1 MVSSICVE
9 HVNHGQLH
17 TLSSMSANKR
27 AMVDVRV
34 RDQMTGQVDE
44 GRGRRVEEGG
54 TRSMV
59 VADSDAERQQGRGE
73 CAHRR
78 VLALGSVVAAAA
90 AMLAVVA
97 MGSRGAARVV
107 LAAGGG
113 SMGVHK
119 THVAHA
125 VALTRV
131 HKKAHGNKYER
142 ELASLAREA
151 GPSRRSAL
159 AKIAS
164 LRKRSEHQEVS
175 SSKHTRK
182 IPQAL
187 RAMER
192 LANKRADFSHHVGS
206 GADML
211 SSLERAHGIRSS
223 KDELAEIMS
232 LRHYKKAD
240 KQISEMQHGFEAH
253 SSMSHRVIQSVGAS
267 KEARA
272 QERHDAANKRQE
284 ASALRLEAG
293 RYSRDQMLGRAAK
306 SIESKIGQSLVQT
319 FKPIKGILH
328 KDETVL
334 DAMLSPSKQK
344 EAHDKVVDAAAD
356 AVRRQLRVTLRREA
370 DRVIKQKKISMF
382 HKSKKYLLQV
392 QPCPCV
398 Q

>member
-1 MVSSICVE
+1 
-9 HVNHGQLH
+9 
-17 TLSSMSANKR
+17 
-27 AMVDVRV
+27 
-34 RDQMTGQVDE
+34 
-44 GRGRRVEEGG
+44 
-54 TRSMV
+54 
-59 VADSDAERQQGRGE
+59 
-73 CAHRR
+73 
-78 VLALGSVVAAAA
+78 
-90 AMLAVVA
+90 
-97 MGSRGAARVV
+97 
-107 LAAGGG
+107 
-113 SMGVHK
+113 
-119 THVAHA
+119 
-125 VALTRV
+125 
-131 HKKAHGNKYER
+131 
-142 ELASLAREA
+142 
-151 GPSRRSAL
+151 
-159 AKIAS
+159 
-164 LRKRSEHQEVS
+164 
-175 SSKHTRK
+175 
-182 IPQAL
+182 
-187 RAMER
+187 
-192 LANKRADFSHHVGS
+192 
-206 GADML
+206 
-211 SSLERAHGIRSS
+211 
-223 KDELAEIMS
+223 MS
-232 LRHYKKAD
+232 LRHCKKAD